1 MSYYNSFIET
11 FNAYRLLGLSEE
23 QTDDVINIK
32 EGWDPQYLICDLS
45 YEDHILG
52 ASTSRSSWYSRYS
65 PMILITKDMI
75 DEMTADVSIYH
86 QFVFKNNTAIQFRIT
101 GTPGNR
107 LNMEFQLYDYI
118 TNVPAMG
125 SSYTLITT
133 YEDLA
138 DDDWYVLPYVS
149 DMTDTHDNPGW
160 EQRDA
165 GIAWAQS
172 KGLAYLITESPLKG
186 TRIDDGRFLYYF
198 DPDTVPPTYKYYYY
212 EYANIFNEN
221 NWANVPD
228 WFWSGN
234 EASVSVDYPGEDDD
248 DPEGGYGDGEEWDD
262 EVPPPEA
269 PTISALGTELI
280 NIYVPDLTEL
290 QNFNQWL
297 WSSNYD
303 QQVKKLQ
310 ASPMDN
316 LVAFGFIPHTVTG
329 VVENIHIGGMDTGV
343 ASKAAATQY
352 ITIDCGS
359 VDIGKYYDSF
369 LDYDFEFQIFLPFIG
384 FKPLRADDIT
394 GASIQVQYLVDI
406 LTGTCNASIIIT
418 KYDEFLKQTLTNTTY
433 SYSGNCF
440 TELPISGANYARM
453 KQGQMASVVHGAT
466 SIASNIFKGASAG
479 VAGGPAG
486 AIGGAIAGAAL
497 SLPDL
502 MSAKQSYDLQ
512 RPEYERGGGL
522 SGNGIFSIKKP
533 FVIRTRMIRKVP
545 TNYKELKGI
554 PCERYFLMSDLQGF
568 TKVNAVKTGDLN
580 HATTEERAEIIR
592 LLQEGVFI

>member
-303 QQVKKLQ
+303 
-310 ASPMDN
+310 
-316 LVAFGFIPHTVTG
+316 
-329 VVENIHIGGMDTGV
+329 
-343 ASKAAATQY
+343 
-352 ITIDCGS
+352 
-359 VDIGKYYDSF
+359 
-369 LDYDFEFQIFLPFIG
+369 
-384 FKPLRADDIT
+384 
-394 GASIQVQYLVDI
+394 
-406 LTGTCNASIIIT
+406 
-418 KYDEFLKQTLTNTTY
+418 
-433 SYSGNCF
+433 
-440 TELPISGANYARM
+440 
-453 KQGQMASVVHGAT
+453 
-466 SIASNIFKGASAG
+466 
-479 VAGGPAG
+479 
-486 AIGGAIAGAAL
+486 
-497 SLPDL
+497 
-502 MSAKQSYDLQ
+502 
-512 RPEYERGGGL
+512 
-522 SGNGIFSIKKP
+522 
-533 FVIRTRMIRKVP
+533 
-545 TNYKELKGI
+545 
-554 PCERYFLMSDLQGF
+554 
-568 TKVNAVKTGDLN
+568 
-580 HATTEERAEIIR
+580 
-592 LLQEGVFI
+592 

>member
-11 FNAYRLLGLSEE
+11 YNAFRLLGLSEE
-23 QTDDVINIK
+23 QTDEVINIK
-32 EGWDPQYLICDLS
+32 EGWNPQFLDCDLS
-45 YEDHILG
+45 YEDYIYG
-52 ASTSRSSWYSRYS
+52 YTFSKSSWFKKYS
-65 PMILITKDMI
+65 PMIQVTREMI
-75 DEMTADVSIYH
+75 DDSTANNTWHSFN
-86 QFVFKNNTAIQFRIT
+86 FVNNTAFMWQVT

-107 LNMEFQLYDYI
+107 LNLTIQIYNYVTQVADF
-118 TNVPAMG
+118 N
-125 SSYTLITT
+125 SSSTLIAT
-133 YEDLA
+133 YDQIAAED
-138 DDDWYVLPYVS
+138 DEWYILPYAV
-149 DMTDTHDNPGW
+149 DMVDSKNRPGW
-160 EQRDA
+160 EYREVGLA
-165 GIAWAQS
+165 FAQA
-172 KGLAYLITESPLKG
+172 KGLTYLISSSPLKG
-186 TRIDDGRFLYYF
+186 VRYDDGIFPYALDPVRYYH
-198 DPDTVPPTYKYYYY
+198 Y
-212 EYANIFNEN
+212 EVKNLFGPN

-234 EASVSVDYPGEDDD
+234 DASVSVDYPGEDDE

-280 NIYVPDLTEL
+280 NIYVPDLSEI
-290 QNFNQWL
+290 QAFSQWL
-297 WSSNYD
+297 WTSNYD
-303 QQVKKLQ
+303 QNVKKLQ
-310 ASPMDN
+310 AAPMDN

-406 LTGTCNASIIIT
+406 LTGTCNASIVIT

-453 KQGQMASVVHGAT
+453 KQGQMASIVHGAT

-479 VAGGPAG
+479 AAGGTAG
-486 AIGGAIAGAAL
+486 ALGGAIAGAAM
-497 SLPDL
+497 SLPDI

-522 SGNGIFSIKKP
+522 SGNGIFTMKKP
-533 FVIRTRMIRKVP
+533 FVIRTRMIRRVP

-554 PCERYFLMSDLQGF
+554 PCERYFLMSDLSGF
-568 TKVNAVKTGDLN
+568 TKINAVKTGELE

>member
-11 FNAYRLLGLSEE
+11 YNAYRLLGLSEE
-23 QTDDVINIK
+23 QTDTVINID
-32 EGWDPQYLICDLS
+32 EGWNPQYLDCDLS
-45 YEDHILG
+45 YKDYILG
-52 ASTSRSSWYSRYS
+52 YTFAKSSWAAKYS
-65 PMILITKDMI
+65 PMIQVTKDMI
-75 DEMTADVSIYH
+75 DEMSADVSIYH

-107 LNMEFQLYDYI
+107 LNMEFQLYDYVS
-118 TNVPAMG
+118 NVSAMG

-133 YEDLA
+133 YDEVAAETDE
-138 DDDWYVLPYVS
+138 WYVTPYVS
-149 DMTDTHDNPGW
+149 HMVDSQNDPGW
-160 EQRDA
+160 EDRDV
-165 GIAWAQS
+165 
-172 KGLAYLITESPLKG
+172 GLAWFQAKANAMLITNSPVEG
-186 TRIDDGRFLYYF
+186 ARIDDGAFPYQL
-198 DPDTVPPTYKYYYY
+198 DPVRYYYY
-212 EYANIFNEN
+212 EYANIFGEN

-234 EASVSVDYPGEDDD
+234 DASVSVDYPGEDDD

-297 WSSNYD
+297 WTSNYD
-303 QQVKKLQ
+303 QNVKKLQ

-329 VVENIHIGGMDTGV
+329 VVENIHIGGMDSGV

-369 LDYDFEFQIFLPFIG
+369 LDYDFEYQIFLPFIG

-418 KYDEFLKQTLTNTTY
+418 KYDEFLKQTLSNTTY

-453 KQGQMASVVHGAT
+453 KQGQMASIVHGAT
-466 SIASNIFKGASAG
+466 SIASNIFKGASMGAS
-479 VAGGPAG
+479 GGAAG

-522 SGNGIFSIKKP
+522 SGNGIFTMKKP

-545 TNYKELKGI
+545 TNYKQLKGI
-554 PCERYFLMSDLQGF
+554 PCMRYFLMSDLQGF
-568 TKVNAVKTGDLN
+568 TKINAVKTGELE

-592 LLQEGVFI
+592 LLQEGVII

>member
-11 FNAYRLLGLSEE
+11 YNAYRLLGLSEE

-32 EGWDPQYLICDLS
+32 EGWNPQFLDCDLS
-45 YEDHILG
+45 YEDYILG
-52 ASTSRSSWYSRYS
+52 YTFSKSSWAAKYS
-65 PMILITKDMI
+65 PMIQITKEMI
-75 DEMTADVSIYH
+75 DEMSADASVYH
-86 QFVFKNNTAIQFRIT
+86 QFVFKNNTAIQFRIV

-107 LNMEFQLYDYI
+107 LDLEWRLYDFVSNA
-118 TNVPAMG
+118 TFG
-125 SSYTLITT
+125 SSSTLITT
-133 YEDLA
+133 YDAVAAGTDE
-138 DDDWYVLPYVS
+138 WYVTPYVS
-149 DMTDTHDNPGW
+149 DMVNSKLNPGW
-160 EQRDA
+160 ENRDV
-165 GIAWAQS
+165 GIAWFQA
-172 KGLAYLITESPLKG
+172 KANAMLITNSPVKG
-186 TRIDDGRFLYYF
+186 ARIDDGAFPYRLEPV
-198 DPDTVPPTYKYYYY
+198 DYYYY
-212 EYANIFNEN
+212 EYVVIFGES

-234 EASVSVDYPGEDDD
+234 DASVSVDYPGEDDD

-280 NIYVPDLTEL
+280 NIYVPDLSEI
-290 QNFNQWL
+290 QAFSQWL
-297 WSSNYD
+297 WTSNYD
-303 QQVKKLQ
+303 QNVKKLQ

-329 VVENIHIGGMDTGV
+329 VAENIHIGGMDSGV

-394 GASIQVQYLVDI
+394 GASIQVQYMVDI

-453 KQGQMASVVHGAT
+453 KQGQMASIVHGAT

-479 VAGGPAG
+479 AAGGAAG
-486 AIGGAIAGAAL
+486 AVGGAIAGAAL

-522 SGNGIFSIKKP
+522 SGNGIFTMKKP
-533 FVIRTRMIRKVP
+533 FVIRTRMIRRVP

-554 PCERYFLMSDLQGF
+554 PCERYFLMSDLSGF
-568 TKVNAVKTGDLN
+568 TKVNAVKTGELTN
-580 HATTEERAEIIR
+580 ATTEERAEIVR

>member
-11 FNAYRLLGLSEE
+11 YNAYRLLGLSDE
-23 QTDDVINIK
+23 QTDDVLNIK
-32 EGWDPQYLICDLS
+32 EGWNPQYLDCDLS
-45 YEDHILG
+45 FEDYILG
-52 ASTSRSSWYSRYS
+52 YSFSKSSWASKYS
-65 PMILITKDMI
+65 PMIQITKEMI
-75 DEMTADVSIYH
+75 DEMSADASIYH
-86 QFVFKNNTAIQFRIT
+86 QFVFKNNTAIQFRVV

-107 LNMEFQLYDYI
+107 LGLEWQLYDFVSNA
-118 TNVPAMG
+118 TFG
-125 SSYTLITT
+125 SSSTLITT
-133 YEDLA
+133 Y
-138 DDDWYVLPYVS
+138 DDVAAETDEWYVTPYISHMVS
-149 DMTDTHDNPGW
+149 SKLNPGW
-160 EQRDA
+160 VSRDA
-165 GIAWAQS
+165 GIAWFQA
-172 KGLAYLITESPLKG
+172 KANAMLITNSPVKG
-186 TRIDDGRFLYYF
+186 ARIDDGAFPYRL
-198 DPDTVPPTYKYYYY
+198 DPVDYYYY

-221 NWANVPD
+221 NWSNVPD
-228 WFWSGN
+228 WFWDGN
-234 EASVSVDYPGEDDD
+234 DASVSVDYPGEDDE

-303 QQVKKLQ
+303 QNVKKLQ
-310 ASPMDN
+310 AAPMDN
-316 LVAFGFIPHTVTG
+316 LIAFGFIPHTVTG
-329 VVENIHIGGMDTGV
+329 VAENIHIGGIDSGV

-359 VDIGKYYDSF
+359 VNIGKYYDSF
-369 LDYDFEFQIFLPFIG
+369 LDYDFEYQIFLPFIG

-418 KYDEFLKQTLTNTTY
+418 KYDEFVGHNLSNTTY

-440 TELPISGANYARM
+440 TELPISSANYARM
-453 KQGQMASVVHGAT
+453 KQGQMASIVHGAT
-466 SIASNIFKGASAG
+466 SIASNIFRGASAG
-479 VAGGPAG
+479 AAGGAAG
-486 AIGGAIAGAAL
+486 AIGGAIAGAAM

-522 SGNGIFSIKKP
+522 SGNGMFTMKKP
-533 FVIRTRMIRKVP
+533 FVIRTRMIRRVP
-545 TNYKELKGI
+545 TNYKQLKGI
-554 PCERYFLMSDLQGF
+554 PSMRYFIMSDLQGF
-568 TKVNAVKTGDLN
+568 TKVNAVMTGELE

-592 LLQEGVFI
+592 LLQEGVIL